1 MKVRAAGTADAAA
14 IDDVRFSSWRAAYGN
29 LLPADAFTQWDHAAA
44 CARVADQLAS
54 GHYRALVAE
63 DGGEIVAFVSF
74 GPYRDD
80 DLTGAGEVYALYA
93 RPDRWSTGLGR
104 MLLPAAVEALGIR
117 PVVLWVLAANS
128 RARRFYEVAG
138 WRLDGAEKPAQ
149 LLGGVELPEVRYR
162 LD

>member
-1 MKVRAAGTADAAA
+1 MKVRAAGAADAGA
-14 IDDVRFSSWRAAYGN
+14 IDHVRFASWRAAYGD
-29 LLPADAFTQWDHAAA
+29 LLPADASAQWDHDAAT
-44 CARVADQLAS
+44 ARVADRLAS

-63 DGGEIVAFVSF
+63 DGDEIVAFVSF

-80 DLTGAGEVYALYA
+80 DLAGAGEVYALYA

-104 MLLPAAVEALGIR
+104 MLLPAAVDALGIR

-128 RARRFYEVAG
+128 RARRFYELSG
-138 WRLDGAEKPAQ
+138 WRPDGAEKPAQ
-149 LLGGVELPEVRYR
+149 LLGGVELPELRYR